1 MTSSVMQINIE
12 STLVRDIKVTH
23 PGKLERGHKCTTW
36 DVKWENYI
44 LSMVRLSGIP
54 LDYVTCRDIP
64 SGWTAVNEHDRLKYQ
79 VIQVDTA

>member
-1 MTSSVMQINIE
+1 MAH
-12 STLVRDIKVTH
+12 L
-23 PGKLERGHKCTTW
+23 GKAEIGHKWTTW
-36 DVKWENYI
+36 DVKRENYI